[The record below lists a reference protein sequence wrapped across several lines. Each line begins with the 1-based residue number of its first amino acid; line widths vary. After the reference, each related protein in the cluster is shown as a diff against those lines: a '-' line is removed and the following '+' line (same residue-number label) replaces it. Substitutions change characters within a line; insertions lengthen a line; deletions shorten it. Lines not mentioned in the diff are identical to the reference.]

1 MGSLG
6 RIERPCARFLLAAMV
21 LVLGLSACSPVFR
34 DSGYIPSEDDLKQVV
49 VGKTTRDEVADII
62 GRPSSSGVLSGSGWY
77 YVGSRFKYFG
87 ARAPQ
92 EVDRQVVAIS
102 FDDKNTVSN
111 IEHFGLADGKII
123 TISRRVTES
132 GIKSNGLLRQLLG
145 NLGGFNPSTVLGAPD
160 N

>member
-6 RIERPCARFLLAAMV
+6 RIERPCARVLLAVVV
-21 LVLGLSACSPVFR
+21 LVLGLSACTPVYR

-49 VGKTTRDEVADII
+49 VGTTTRGEVADVV
-62 GRPSSSGVLSGSGWY
+62 GRPSSSGVLSGSAWY

-92 EVDRQVVAIS
+92 EIDRQVIAIS
-102 FDDKNTVSN
+102 FDDKDVVSN
-111 IEHFGLADGKII
+111 IERFGLADGKVV

-132 GIKSNGLLRQLLG
+132 GIQSSGLLRQLLG
-145 NLGGFNPSTVLGAPD
+145 NLGNFNPSTVLGAPE